1 MARNI
6 DFPPEKRHISQSG
19 LFLLGEMNSAL
30 KTELLESTMRGIY
43 MQSTWYQHFL
53 DKHRF
58 CICLMQGILTI
69 SEGRPSSCGWSIS
82 WTLVCGGLVFLLQCL
97 YAACSIFCGALST
110 ALPLSVPVTQAPH
123 PWAGRVGDC
132 SGAELCPAEALH
144 GRGEVGRG
152 PKGIATL
159 PNSPL
164 ASHGPA
170 QCPPSVALQGEETS
184 CEKTAR
190 MRSRL
195 GRLLRQQRCGCA
207 GCGSGCQC
215 KCEGGAEAASEKAAP
230 EYRRRISAQIL
241 KVD

>member
-1 MARNI
+1 MARTI

-30 KTELLESTMRGIY
+30 KTELLESTLRGIY

-110 ALPLSVPVTQAPH
+110 ALPLSVPVTQAPT
-123 PWAGRVGDC
+123 PGQGGLGIAVALKFVLPR
-132 SGAELCPAEALH
+132 PYTAEA
-144 GRGEVGRG
+144 
-152 PKGIATL
+152 K
-159 PNSPL
+159 L
-164 ASHGPA
+164 AADQKVS
-170 QCPPSVALQGEETS
+170 PPSQTALWPVTVPLS
-184 CEKTAR
+184 AR
-190 MRSRL
+190 PR
-195 GRLLRQQRCGCA
+195 
-207 GCGSGCQC
+207 
-215 KCEGGAEAASEKAAP
+215 
-230 EYRRRISAQIL
+230 
-241 KVD
+241 